1 MIPPIFLY
9 ASSRENAGKS
19 GGETATD
26 TKFKI
31 ISKEASKEIMDLFS
45 DPSTPK
51 GLLLHMSSYLTNM
64 LLQLLQRKRSKSLFI
79 SSSVMNIVEVGL
91 DSVASETDV
100 AVDDVWMNIIN
111 ILQYTFSPINVG
123 QGGLDVTAKD
133 FLPRFLEIPTALSS
147 SAISMLS
154 QALSV
159 YTHALFDIEGHQGD
173 IDNMHQI
180 FETFKAIFSTL
191 VRLSPLDNK
200 IAEATNILLS
210 RYKDL
215 DEISHENDIG
225 SDSVVFICTQFN
237 CDETTIPISMFFRF
251 FHHFSKLIGSENER
265 IANISKELYSK
276 VDLQGEYQSQI
287 ERVKEAEDEIS
298 RLQDENQQLVS
309 RVHKL
314 QEEVL
319 ALGGASSAWF

>member
-1 MIPPIFLY
+1 MSYILKNFL
-9 ASSRENAGKS
+9 
-19 GGETATD
+19 
-26 TKFKI
+26 
-31 ISKEASKEIMDLFS
+31 
-45 DPSTPK
+45 
-51 GLLLHMSSYLTNM
+51 
-64 LLQLLQRKRSKSLFI
+64 
-79 SSSVMNIVEVGL
+79 
-91 DSVASETDV
+91 
-100 AVDDVWMNIIN
+100 
-111 ILQYTFSPINVG
+111 NVG

-159 YTHALFDIEGHQGD
+159 YTHALFDIEGHQGG
-173 IDNMHQI
+173 IDNMQQI

-200 IAEATNILLS
+200 ITEATNLLLS

-225 SDSVVFICTQFN
+225 SDSVVFICTQLN

-251 FHHFSKLIGSENER
+251 FHHFSKLIGSENEK